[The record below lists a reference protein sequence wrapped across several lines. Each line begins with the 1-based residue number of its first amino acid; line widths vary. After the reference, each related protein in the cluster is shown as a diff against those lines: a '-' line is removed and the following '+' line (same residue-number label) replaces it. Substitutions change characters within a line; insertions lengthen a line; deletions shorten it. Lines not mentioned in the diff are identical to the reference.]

1 MSYSNEHID
10 IKKRRRRKI
19 RALLVEEGITLRSIA
34 KRIGVTPST
43 VCDVV
48 TGGRQSRRVKLAV
61 AQALRMSPKE
71 LWPEDFQNNNRH
83 AA

>member
-19 RALLVEEGITLRSIA
+19 RAMLVEEGITLASIA
-34 KRIGVTPST
+34 RQMGLTKST

-48 TGGRQSRRVKLAV
+48 TGGRQSRRVKRAV
-61 AQALRMSPKE
+61 ADALRMKPKD
-71 LWPEDFQNNNRH
+71 LWPEDFPNNRQ

>member
-1 MSYSNEHID
+1 MSYSNEQID

-19 RALLVEEGITLRSIA
+19 RAMLVEEGITLASIA
-34 KRIGVTPST
+34 RQMGLTKST

-48 TGGRQSRRVKLAV
+48 TGGRQSRRVKRAV
-61 AQALRMSPKE
+61 AEALKVNPKT
-71 LWPEDFQNNNRH
+71 LWPEDFQNNQR

>member
-1 MSYSNEHID
+1 MSYSNEHVD

-19 RALLVEEGITLRSIA
+19 RALLVEEGITLASIA
-34 KRIGVTPST
+34 RRMGLTKST

-61 AQALRMSPKE
+61 AQALRMKPKE
-71 LWPEDFQNNNRH
+71 LWPEDFQNNRH